1 MTPDQPRRSSRFYT
15 VRFRVTALAT
25 LAVVVVLAASGSVL
39 LTLQRDSLTQNL
51 DDSLIRHADA
61 LVGDLR
67 GPTIPATLD
76 PRSDEDTIAQLVDS
90 RGVVLA
96 ATSNMRDAPR
106 LSSVAPIGERDE
118 YLNVRAIARMHGSR
132 RLLVRPL
139 RVNGQQATL
148 YVTVPLEDVRRNTAF
163 LRRIILAGIP
173 MMAAILAAVVWW
185 LVGRTLRPVELIR
198 SQVSEISGT
207 DTHKRV
213 PEPAGGDE
221 IARLARTMN
230 EMLGRIDAATARQQ
244 RFVADASHEFRTPL
258 TRMRSEIEVDL
269 AHPESADETA
279 TQRSVLAE
287 LIGLQRLVDNLLLLA
302 RVDSAAPAR
311 SDIVELDDIVLEEAR
326 QVGSTATSL
335 DTTKV
340 TAARARGDADQLRRV
355 VRNLLDNAVHHAQSA
370 VRIELSASAT
380 GATMIV
386 DDDGPGIPDDAR
398 EQIFDRF
405 TRLDEARTK
414 QAGGTGLGLAIAR
427 EIVERHGGTISAAAT
442 SDRGARLVVTLP
454 AIPDE

>member
-1 MTPDQPRRSSRFYT
+1 
-15 VRFRVTALAT
+15 
-25 LAVVVVLAASGSVL
+25 
-39 LTLQRDSLTQNL
+39 
-51 DDSLIRHADA
+51 
-61 LVGDLR
+61 
-67 GPTIPATLD
+67 
-76 PRSDEDTIAQLVDS
+76 
-90 RGVVLA
+90 
-96 ATSNMRDAPR
+96 
-106 LSSVAPIGERDE
+106 
-118 YLNVRAIARMHGSR
+118 
-132 RLLVRPL
+132 
-139 RVNGQQATL
+139 
-148 YVTVPLEDVRRNTAF
+148 
-163 LRRIILAGIP
+163 
-173 MMAAILAAVVWW
+173 
-185 LVGRTLRPVELIR
+185 
-198 SQVSEISGT
+198 
-207 DTHKRV
+207 
-213 PEPAGGDE
+213 
-221 IARLARTMN
+221 
-230 EMLGRIDAATARQQ
+230 
-244 RFVADASHEFRTPL
+244 
-258 TRMRSEIEVDL
+258 MRSEIEVAL
-269 AHPESADETA
+269 AHPETADETA